1 MWRKLSITI
10 YGDINNL
17 YKKEKPL
24 KLKFSSHYF
33 KLYKIEVFTF
43 MKFGIFFMNFSKP
56 YNYQK

>member
-1 MWRKLSITI
+1 MWSKLSITI

-33 KLYKIEVFTF
+33 KLYKMWVFTL
-43 MKFGIFFMNFSKP
+43 MKFEILL
-56 YNYQK
+56 